1 MSDSNPIKRYKALV
15 SFSKDHHFGLLLS
28 WKIRQGIDKGVS
40 SERISNYVLYFFEN
54 DLHKH
59 FDEEEKMLFAL
70 LPSQDV
76 LRKKAEAQHQSIY
89 QLVKTIKAN
98 KDQQSVLKQLADVLE
113 EHLRF
118 EERELF
124 NHIQQ
129 QVPPAELEKV
139 SSRVPNDSRKIEDGW
154 TDVFWSM
161 ENSPGS

>member
-1 MSDSNPIKRYKALV
+1 M
-15 SFSKDHHFGLLLS
+15 
-28 WKIRQGIDKGVS
+28 
-40 SERISNYVLYFFEN
+40 
-54 DLHKH
+54 HKH

>member
-1 MSDSNPIKRYKALV
+1 MSDSNPIKRHKALV

-40 SERISNYVLYFFEN
+40 AERISNYVLYFFEN
-54 DLHKH
+54 ELQKH
-59 FDEEEKMLFAL
+59 FNEEEKMLFAL
-70 LPSQDV
+70 LPSHDA

-98 KDQQSVLKQLADVLE
+98 KNQQPVLKQLADVLE

-129 QVPPAELEKV
+129 KVPPAELEKV
-139 SSRVPNDSRKIEDGW
+139 SSRVPNDSRKIEDSW
-154 TDVFWSM
+154 TDVFWSL